1 MNQENKTP
9 FFSIVITSYNRAYC
23 IENTLN
29 SILNQSFTDFEI
41 ILVDDCS
48 TDNTEEIVSNY
59 DVRFIK
65 TDINTGGPARPRNL
79 GFQNSKGKW
88 VCFCDSDDLFSKN
101 HLSNIYDCIK
111 SNNLNNNIIT
121 TNAFVRKNKID
132 YEETYFK
139 DRSNKYSKISFGS
152 NYIVNKS
159 ILSSLCIRN
168 KDAIDFR
175 EEDKYKS
182 FEDYIFLLE
191 NISNGKIHYYIND
204 ASIRYN
210 VESPDSI
217 RLLQKTEWEI
227 FKAKSAVLT
236 RTIKYIW
243 LYPLVCFVGLKFF
256 LRHCLIKLKYI
267 K

>member
-1 MNQENKTP
+1 MNKEKTTP
-9 FFSIVITSYNRAYC
+9 FFSVVITSYNRAYC

-48 TDNTEEIVSNY
+48 TDKTEEIVSNY
-59 DVRFIK
+59 DVIFIK
-65 TDINTGGPARPRNL
+65 TDINTGGPAHPRNL
-79 GFQNSKGKW
+79 GLKYSKGEW

-111 SNNLNNNIIT
+111 SNNLNNSIIT
-121 TNAFVRKNKID
+121 TNAFIRKNKID

-139 DRSNKYSKISFGS
+139 NRSEKFSKISFWN
-152 NYIVNKS
+152 NYLVNKS

-168 KDAIDFR
+168 KDVNIFK
-175 EEDKYKS
+175 EEDNYKS

-191 NISNGKIHYYIND
+191 NISNGKFHYYIND
-204 ASIRYN
+204 ASVIYN

-227 FKAKSAVLT
+227 FKAKTGVLT
-236 RTIKYIW
+236 RAVKYIW
-243 LYPLVCFVGLKFF
+243 LYPLVCFVGLKLI
-256 LRHCLIKLKYI
+256 LRYFLIKLKYYE
-267 K
+267 